1 MQKISL
7 ECRPLNFNCL
17 NQVKSQALFDTEI
30 TRAPVL
36 AEVAYQNNSAAR
48 LLLVKGAIDY
58 AINEGGVVAT
68 ITKPDVPALEA
79 IGGTGDTITGLVAAF
94 TYAELE
100 PHQAAIITARA
111 NRMAGQFA
119 EVTNERS

>member
-1 MQKISL
+1 M
-7 ECRPLNFNCL
+7 
-17 NQVKSQALFDTEI
+17 
-30 TRAPVL
+30 
-36 AEVAYQNNSAAR
+36 
-48 LLLVKGAIDY
+48 
-58 AINEGGVVAT
+58 AT

-100 PHQAAIITARA
+100 PHQAAIIAARA

-119 EVTNERS
+119 EVTPATRVRQVVAQLTAVFEEYLCQWSGVCYMAGGN